1 MAKMTGLGKGLD
13 ALFSVNNVEPVKEEI
28 QDGEVIQKL
37 KLIDVEPN
45 RNQPRQQFNSEKI
58 DELAESI
65 KEYGVIQPI
74 IVTKEDDHY
83 KIVAGERRWRAAKK
97 AGISEI
103 PAIVRVY
110 TEQKNKEIAL
120 IENIQ
125 REDLNPIEKAIAM
138 KELLEKYELTQQQ
151 LSDRL
156 GISRS
161 GIANTIRVLN
171 LDERVI
177 QMTKMGQLTEGH
189 CRALLRIDDP
199 EKQYQTAKYMIESGD
214 SVREAEKQIIAKQ
227 TKGDKTAKKA
237 KQSRYNAL
245 YRDIE
250 DSFRSFFGS
259 KVKINAGAR
268 SGKIIIEYSSN
279 EELARLLEIV
289 K

>member
-13 ALFSVNNVEPVKEEI
+13 ALFSANIENQNEEI
-28 QDGEVIQKL
+28 QEGEIIQSL
-37 KLIDVEPN
+37 KLRDVEPN
-45 RNQPRQQFNSEKI
+45 KNQPRQRFDTEKI

-74 IVTKEDDHY
+74 IVTKEDSHY

-103 PAIVRVY
+103 PAIVREY
-110 TEQKNKEIAL
+110 TEQTNKEIAL

-125 REDLNPIEKAIAM
+125 REDLNPIEKASAM
-138 KELLEKYELTQQQ
+138 QELLHKYNLTQQQ
-151 LSDRL
+151 LSDKL

-171 LDERVI
+171 LDKRVI
-177 QMTKMGQLTEGH
+177 DLVKEGKLTEGH
-189 CRALLRIDDP
+189 CRSLLRIDDP
-199 EKQYQTAKYMIESGD
+199 EKQYKTAVYMIESGD
-214 SVREAEKQIIAKQ
+214 SVRESEKQINRKFDGNRAP
-227 TKGDKTAKKA
+227 KKEVNT
-237 KQSRYNAL
+237 RYTAL

-250 DSFRSFFGS
+250 DSFRSVFGS
-259 KVKINAGAR
+259 KVKINAGKR

-279 EELARLLEIV
+279 EELARLLDIV

>member
-28 QDGEVIQKL
+28 QAGEVIQNL

-45 RNQPRQQFNSEKI
+45 KNQPRQQFDSEKI

-83 KIVAGERRWRAAKK
+83 KIVAGERRWRAAKR

-103 PAIVRVY
+103 PAIVREY
-110 TEQKNKEIAL
+110 TEQINREVAL

-125 REDLNPIEKAIAM
+125 RENLNPIEKAFAL
-138 KELLEKYELTQQQ
+138 KELLEKYDLTQMQ
-151 LSDRL
+151 LSERL

-161 GIANTIRVLN
+161 RIANTIRILN

-177 QMTKMGQLTEGH
+177 ELVRTGELSEGH
-189 CRALLRIDDP
+189 CRALLRIEDP
-199 EKQYQTAKYMIESGD
+199 EKQYQTAKFMIESGD
-214 SVREAEKQIIAKQ
+214 SVHEAEKQIMAKQ
-227 TKGDKTAKKA
+227 TKGERTAKKA
-237 KQSRYNAL
+237 KNSRYNAL

-259 KVKINAGAR
+259 KVKLNAGPRA
-268 SGKIIIEYSSN
+268 GKIIIEYSSN